1 VTPAPNTTRKA
12 HTAGSATILLMLSSF
27 GSGLLALARIRYV
40 NSLFGAGAAQDAYR
54 AAFTLPDLLNYFLI
68 GGAASISLITIL
80 SRYRERGDDEAGDRA
95 LSVILTTMLVVL
107 GTGVLLTEVFA
118 PFGVWIANKGFRHDP
133 LRFQL
138 CVSLTRILLPAQ
150 LFFFIGSV
158 MSSRLQVRKI
168 FIYQAFTPLIY
179 NGGIILGALLLHRT
193 IGVYS
198 LAVGVLAGVIV
209 GSALLNS
216 LGAFRT
222 GFRFT
227 PRIGFTAPDFKEW
240 LKLSL
245 PLMIGVSLVMFDRQF
260 LNYFASIREGGIT
273 LIGNA
278 KDLFN
283 APFNVIGPAAGAASL
298 PFFAS
303 LFQQKRAFDFSVSR
317 LFSVGMLVSAWMI
330 ALAPWLMDLFR
341 SGKFNRADVL
351 TVTQL
356 FQVLAI
362 TLAIWAVQGIYAR
375 AFYAA
380 SDTRTPA
387 ITGTVITVLSVP
399 LYWVLF
405 KLHGLTGLAIASDI
419 GIFIQTATLAIL
431 LHRKRLVSLTH
442 LEYAEIARALAAALV
457 AFAATY
463 AAAHAILG
471 AAPNLHGHKA
481 DLLLITAGSVA
492 WAITAFVVL
501 LSLRSK
507 LPNQILRRK
516 TA

>member
-1 VTPAPNTTRKA
+1 
-12 HTAGSATILLMLSSF
+12 
-27 GSGLLALARIRYV
+27 
-40 NSLFGAGAAQDAYR
+40 
-54 AAFTLPDLLNYFLI
+54 LP
-68 GGAASISLITIL
+68 
-80 SRYRERGDDEAGDRA
+80 
-95 LSVILTTMLVVL
+95 
-107 GTGVLLTEVFA
+107 
-118 PFGVWIANKGFRHDP
+118 
-133 LRFQL
+133 
-138 CVSLTRILLPAQ
+138 
-150 LFFFIGSV
+150 
-158 MSSRLQVRKI
+158 
-168 FIYQAFTPLIY
+168 
-179 NGGIILGALLLHRT
+179 
-193 IGVYS
+193 
-198 LAVGVLAGVIV
+198 
-209 GSALLNS
+209 
-216 LGAFRT
+216 
-222 GFRFT
+222 
-227 PRIGFTAPDFKEW
+227 
-240 LKLSL
+240 
-245 PLMIGVSLVMFDRQF
+245 
-260 LNYFASIREGGIT
+260 
-273 LIGNA
+273 
-278 KDLFN
+278 
-283 APFNVIGPAAGAASL
+283 
-298 PFFAS
+298 
-303 LFQQKRAFDFSVSR
+303 
-317 LFSVGMLVSAWMI
+317 
-330 ALAPWLMDLFR
+330 
-341 SGKFNRADVL
+341 
-351 TVTQL
+351 TQL